1 MLPRQ
6 CVFLQST
13 VNRNCASAC
22 WCTCSWWGR
31 DVIHGFFK
39 FQRQSWSRLK
49 WFSTFSFLHVIF
61 FSHKKLF
68 RGTRLPL
75 LFEKHHKHFLCC
87 FMRKVMNTTLLCR
100 KFYMCD
106 SRDSLTPRL
115 KKNCTFYSVFCR
127 VTSDRPAPPTCPEVS
142 PPRRPT
148 LCPVTLPHRC
158 TPSHPTSRLRPTITA
173 LSPPIWGKRT
183 CHVMTSLQHHQY

>member
-1 MLPRQ
+1 MSLSLPWDREKFPLHWLGPHSSAAPIFFFKLPRQ

-13 VNRNCASAC
+13 VNKNCASAC

-31 DVIHGFFK
+31 DVKHGFFK
-39 FQRQSWSRLK
+39 FRRQNWSRLK
-49 WFSTFSFLHVIF
+49 WFYTFSFLHVNF

-68 RGTRLPL
+68 RGT
-75 LFEKHHKHFLCC
+75 LC
-87 FMRKVMNTTLLCR
+87 
-100 KFYMCD
+100 
-106 SRDSLTPRL
+106 PPPPPL
-115 KKNCTFYSVFCR
+115 KKYFTFYSVFCR

-148 LCPVTLPHRC
+148 LCPVTLPRRY